1 MTKAGFCAIVGRPSS
16 GKSTLL
22 NTICGH
28 RVSIVSPIPQTTRN
42 KVRGIHTVEREEEQ
56 NQIVFVDTPG
66 FHESEKKLNRYLR
79 EIVTSA
85 LEEID
90 AVLYVVDVSR
100 ALGPEEEAL
109 VGLLATVEEP
119 VIAALNKIDVTGNRR
134 GDYEAFLAERL
145 PDSPLFPLSA
155 AENVGIDP
163 LIEALADKMP
173 ESELLYP
180 SEFYTDQDPEFRIS
194 EIIREQAIAHT
205 REEVPHALYAEVA
218 DMQVRPAP
226 KGGRDSRPTL
236 WLRAFIAVERESQ
249 KGIVVGRGGE
259 QIRDIRTAA
268 QAQIAELFDY
278 RIHLD
283 LRVKVHPKWRRADTV
298 LTRLVH

>member
-42 KVRGIHTVEREEEQ
+42 KVRGIHTVESGQGRS
-56 NQIVFVDTPG
+56 QIVFVDTPG

-79 EIVTSA
+79 EVVTSA

-90 AVLYVVDVSR
+90 AVLYVADVSR
-100 ALGPEEEAL
+100 PIGPEEEAL
-109 VGLLATVEEP
+109 ARLLAQVQQP
-119 VIAALNKIDVTGNRR
+119 VLAALNKVDVTGNRS
-134 GDYEAFLAERL
+134 GDYEPFLAEYL
-145 PDSPLFPLSA
+145 PDSALFPLSA
-155 AENVGIDP
+155 TENVGIDP
-163 LIEALADKMP
+163 LVEALAEVMP
-173 ESELLYP
+173 ESQLLYP
-180 SEFYTDQDPEFRIS
+180 PEYYTDQDPEFRIS

-205 REEVPHALYAEVA
+205 REEVPHAIYAEVA
-218 DMQVRPAP
+218 DMEVRPP
-226 KGGRDSRPTL
+226 PPSGEDPRPTL
-236 WLRAFIAVERESQ
+236 WIRAFIAVERETQ
-249 KGIVVGRGGE
+249 KGIVVGRGGA
-259 QIRDIRTAA
+259 QIRDIRKTA
-268 QAQIAELFDY
+268 QAHIAELFDY

-283 LRVKVHPKWRRADTV
+283 LRVKVHPKWRRADAV

>member
-42 KVRGIHTVEREEEQ
+42 KVRGIHTLERDEEQ
-56 NQIVFVDTPG
+56 SQIVFVDTPG

-90 AVLYVVDVSR
+90 AVLYVADVSR

-109 VGLLATVEEP
+109 AGLLATVKEP
-119 VIAALNKIDVTGNRR
+119 VIAALNKVDVTGNRR

-180 SEFYTDQDPEFRIS
+180 PEYYTDQDPEFRIS

-226 KGGRDSRPTL
+226 KGGRDPRPTL
-236 WLRAFIAVERESQ
+236 WIRAFIAVEQESQ
-249 KGIVVGRGGE
+249 KGIVVGRGGA
-259 QIRDIRTAA
+259 QIRDIRVTA
-268 QAQIAELFDY
+268 QEQIAELFDY